1 MRVSFIGSLIGL
13 IAATS
18 MLSACARNIAGDTY
32 TSGNTVGKVTYGTVV
47 SARQV
52 TVKDHDK
59 LEQNALGGLAGGVA
73 GGVAG
78 SSVGGGTGKGLA
90 TVGGAIA
97 GAMLGA
103 YAQDQLTTQT
113 GIEYIVQLDSPRY
126 TDAASKKNVTWKGQ
140 DSVAQ
145 DIKDSMHTTQT
156 ESDAIAIVQN
166 DTVMLPPG
174 TRVMVVY
181 NDDRPRVVPLR

>member
-1 MRVSFIGSLIGL
+1 MKSLFAL
-13 IAATS
+13 IATAVLAT
-18 MLSACARNIAGDTY
+18 ACARNIDGSTY
-32 TSGNTVGKVTYGTVV
+32 TSGNTVGKVTYGTIV

-52 TVKDHDK
+52 TVKDNDK
-59 LEQNALGGLAGGVA
+59 LEKNALGGIAGGVA

-90 TVGGAIA
+90 TIGGAVA

-113 GIEYIVQLDSPRY
+113 ANEYIVQLDSPRY
-126 TDAASKKNVTWKGQ
+126 NGSTSKEDVTIRNRN
-140 DSVAQ
+140 SVSQ
-145 DIKDSMHTTQT
+145 DIQESMHTSPT
-156 ESDAIAIVQN
+156 ESDAIAIVQT
-166 DTVMLPPG
+166 DEVMLQAG

-181 NDDRPRVVPLR
+181 NDDRPRVVALR